1 MSERSLPEQDC
12 RSCGNH
18 FVGFY
23 CNVCGEKVL
32 LPEDKKLKSFLST
45 ILVAVTFAD
54 SKFAKTLWLVI
65 RKPGILSRDYSQG
78 IRVKYVKPLQLFF
91 ILNLVY
97 FLFPV
102 FQLFNSSLYTQ
113 ITMLP
118 HSDLAKSL
126 VAQELKA
133 SGISFKA
140 YALLYDSKSQS
151 LAKLLIV
158 VFILF
163 ASVPLSVIFRKKRMF
178 FSDHSALAVELAV
191 FNLAINAIALSA
203 CMWCLNLLF
212 TITESNWNIYLN
224 EWLISMVFISTNIY
238 FLAKAGRNFYN
249 TRGLNLS
256 VQTIAGLAGLY
267 LSLEVYRLFLFLVTF
282 YTL

>member
-1 MSERSLPEQDC
+1 MNITELPEQTC
-12 RSCGNH
+12 KSCGNH
-18 FVGFY
+18 FTGFY

-32 LPEDKKLKSFLST
+32 LPGDKKLKSFLST
-45 ILVAVTFAD
+45 ILIAITFAD
-54 SKFAKTLWLVI
+54 SKFIKTLWLVI
-65 RKPGILSRDYSQG
+65 RKPGFLSHQYIEG
-78 IRVKYVKPLQLFF
+78 IRVNYVRPLQLFF

-118 HSDLAKSL
+118 HSSLAKSL
-126 VAQELKA
+126 VEKELKLN
-133 SGISFKA
+133 GISFKA
-140 YALLYDSKSQS
+140 YALLYDAKSQS

-158 VFILF
+158 VFILI
-163 ASVPLSVIFRKKRMF
+163 ATVPLSVIFRKKKLF
-178 FSDHSALAVELAV
+178 FADHSALAVELAA
-191 FNLAINAIALSA
+191 FNLAINAILLSA
-203 CMWCLNLLF
+203 LMWCFNSIFKLLNSDL
-212 TITESNWNIYLN
+212 SIYLN
-224 EWLISMVFISTNIY
+224 EWLISIIFICTNIY

-249 TRGLNLS
+249 TKGLNLS

-267 LSLEVYRLFLFLVTF
+267 FSLEVYRLFLFLVTY